1 MLSPAPRWPTVVF
14 DLDGTLADT
23 VDLIVRSYQHALE
36 AVLGVT
42 EDPDVIRSWI
52 GRTLHDVFAEYAPEH
67 TEALTATYLGWNEAH
82 TDRLIRPYPGVREVL
97 ADLAAAGV
105 RVGVATSKRRGSAR
119 RAMDALALT
128 EHVQLLVGLE
138 DTSRHKPDPAPVRL
152 AVDRLGGRTTQAVY
166 VGDAVVDVL
175 AGQAA
180 GTATVAVAWGAGLVE
195 SLSLARPDVLV
206 HDAEQLRR
214 LLLG

>member
-1 MLSPAPRWPTVVF
+1 MSPDPRWPTVVF

-23 VDLIVRSYQHALE
+23 VDLIVQSYQHALRSVRGTE
-36 AVLGVT
+36 

-52 GRTLHDVFAEYAPEH
+52 GRTLRDVFTEYDPEH
-67 TEALTATYLGWNEAH
+67 AAALTSAYLLWNEAH
-82 TDRLIRPYPGVREVL
+82 TDRLIRPYPGVRELLV
-97 ADLAAAGV
+97 DLAEAGL

-119 RAMDALALT
+119 RAMDALSLT

-138 DTSRHKPDPAPVRL
+138 DTSVHKPDPAPVRL
-152 AVDRLGGRTTQAVY
+152 AVERLGGDPGKSVY

-180 GTATVAVAWGAGLVE
+180 GTATIAVAWGAGMVE
-195 SLSLARPDVLV
+195 ALRLARPDELAD
-206 HDAEQLRR
+206 DAGQLRR